1 MNPEPEGPEL
11 TLERFRAFLSL
22 LARLQLDP
30 RLQGKV
36 DLSGIVQETLLE
48 AHQHMARL
56 QKMAPAEQEAWLR
69 TALAHNLLDEIRN
82 LKTQKH
88 DIARERS
95 LEAALE
101 DSSARLEASLAA
113 DESSPSQRASRN
125 EQGLLLAECLQKLP
139 EDQRWAIELKYWH
152 GCKLA
157 EIAELLGRSKGAV
170 AKLIERASK
179 TLRAQLTSPVG
190 E

>member
-30 RLQGKV
+30 RLQAKV
-36 DLSGIVQETLLE
+36 DLSGVVQDTLLD
-48 AHQHMARL
+48 AHGHMAKL
-56 QKMAPAEQEAWLR
+56 QKMPPAEQEAWLR
-69 TALAHNLLDEIRN
+69 TALAHNILDEVRN
-82 LKTQKH
+82 LKTRKH
-88 DIARERS
+88 DVGRERS

-101 DSSARLEASLAA
+101 DSAARLEASLAA
-113 DESSPSQRASRN
+113 DQSSPSQQASRN
-125 EQGLLLAECLQKLP
+125 EQGLLLAESLQKLP
-139 EDQRWAIELKYWH
+139 EDQRRAIEWKYWH
-152 GCKLA
+152 GCKLG
-157 EIAELLGRSKGAV
+157 EIAELLDRSKGAV

>member
-1 MNPEPEGPEL
+1 MNPEPEGPEP

-36 DLSGIVQETLLE
+36 DLSGVVQDTLLE
-48 AHQHMARL
+48 AHRHMDKL
-56 QKMAPAEQEAWLR
+56 QKMTPAEQEAWLR
-69 TALAHNLLDEIRN
+69 TALNHNLLDVVRS
-82 LKTQKH
+82 LKTRKH
-88 DIARERS
+88 DVGRERS
-95 LEAALE
+95 LEAALD
-101 DSSARLEASLAA
+101 DSSARLEAWLAA
-113 DESSPSQRASRN
+113 DQSSPSQQASRN

-139 EDQRWAIELKYWH
+139 EDQQRAIELKYWH

-179 TLRAQLTSPVG
+179 ILRAQLTSPIG
-190 E
+190 D